1 MENLKLSDDSI
12 STIAKL
18 LQIAILTGTDIVD
31 NLRMV
36 TFTVND
42 GKLVPTQ
49 QFIDNLN
56 GGINSMLDKVE
67 LIKSETETVN

>member
-1 MENLKLSDDSI
+1 MDNLKLSDDSI

-67 LIKSETETVN
+67 SIKSETETVN